1 MRSTIKIDGKKS
13 KTTKTTPTKQKSNKK
28 TEKNNQKTCTIA
40 ESLLHPYIS
49 RCMTAVL
56 SAIASGVDG
65 ADAQSM
71 CDVSL
76 SRVLEA
82 LMAFVKAHAS
92 AT

>member
-1 MRSTIKIDGKKS
+1 MELYYDRLSKSIGKKTN
-13 KTTKTTPTKQKSNKK
+13 KKKEKNYKHTKQQQ
-28 TEKNNQKTCTIA
+28 TKTCTIA
-40 ESLLHPYIS
+40 ESFLHPYIS
-49 RCMTAVL
+49 RCVTAVL
-56 SAIASGVDG
+56 SAFASGVDG
-65 ADAQSM
+65 ADAESM